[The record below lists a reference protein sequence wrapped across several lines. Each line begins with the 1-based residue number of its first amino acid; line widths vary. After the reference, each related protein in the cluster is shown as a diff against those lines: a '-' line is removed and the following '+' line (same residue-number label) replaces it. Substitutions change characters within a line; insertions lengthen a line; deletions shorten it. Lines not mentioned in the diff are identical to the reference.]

1 MKTTLPMFIALALI
15 LAAGS
20 LRGEE
25 QAEKKEAEKEWT
37 GSTAC
42 AKCTFA
48 KETEAKSCSPA
59 IKVEEKV
66 YLLKGAA
73 LKEEMPGCCGKTG
86 DYTVKGKLSEDG
98 KCIEVSQITEVKK
111 E

>member
-1 MKTTLPMFIALALI
+1 MKAISMFVALALV

-20 LRGEE
+20 LRAED

-48 KETEAKSCSPA
+48 KETEAKACSPA
-59 IKVEEKV
+59 LKVEEKV
-66 YLLKGAA
+66 YLLKGEA
-73 LKEEMPGCCGKTG
+73 LKKEMPGCCGKKG
-86 DYTVKGKLSEDG
+86 EYTVKGKLSEDG
-98 KCIEVSQITEVKK
+98 KSIEVAQITEVKK